1 MRTYATGVK
10 TQPTSIIPT
19 ATTSMPFGREMYIKA
34 RMQLII
40 HTDTNTTITRL
51 EVTSSWYRR
60 WSETARSLSN
70 AMTVTFRKDALA
82 RRYVKKEC
90 TFKTAGQ
97 KVAKLS
103 PLDAILIIK
112 ALIIAF
118 ISCEHSPTARSEK
131 ARLMHLSM

>member
-1 MRTYATGVK
+1 MIVMICDDFVKRTYATVVR
-10 TQPTSIIPT
+10 TQPTRIIPT
-19 ATTSMPFGREMYIKA
+19 ATISMPFGREMYIKA

-82 RRYVKKEC
+82 RRYVK
-90 TFKTAGQ
+90 
-97 KVAKLS
+97 
-103 PLDAILIIK
+103 
-112 ALIIAF
+112 
-118 ISCEHSPTARSEK
+118 
-131 ARLMHLSM
+131 